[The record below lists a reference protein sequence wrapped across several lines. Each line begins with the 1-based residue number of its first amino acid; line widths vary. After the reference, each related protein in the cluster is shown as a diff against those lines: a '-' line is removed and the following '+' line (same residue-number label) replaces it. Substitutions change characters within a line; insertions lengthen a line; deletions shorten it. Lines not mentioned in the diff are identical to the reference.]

1 MTTSQRFEEGPYLSA
16 AIICEKVLVEKD
28 GIKSAI
34 RIIDRVTRQ
43 AIGPNPPHEM
53 EPFDYETTLLLRLKS
68 GRARGT
74 YPLEI
79 QLIKPSSESAVP
91 LKQTI
96 LFEGE
101 EDRGIDIVANMKIKF
116 DLTGIYWFNII
127 LNDVRLTRI
136 PFRVIYLPQVRQIGA
151 SSGGPPPAQ

>member
-1 MTTSQRFEEGPYLSA
+1 MVTSQTFQEGPYLLA
-16 AIICEKVLVEKD
+16 AIICEKVLVEE
-28 GIKSAI
+28 GGVKSAI

-43 AIGPNPPHEM
+43 AIGPNPPQEM
-53 EPFDYETTLLLRLKS
+53 EPFDYETTLLIKFKS

-79 QLIKPSSESAVP
+79 QLVKPSGESPTPVR
-91 LKQTI
+91 QTI

-101 EDRGIDIVANMKIKF
+101 DDRGIDIVTNMRIRF
-116 DLTGIYWFNII
+116 DQTGIYWFNII

-136 PFRVIYLPQVRQIGA
+136 PFRVIYLPQVRQMSA
-151 SSGGPPPAQ
+151 PSGGPPQAR